1 MITIKFFASLKTIA
15 EMEEKIIEVSNSIS
29 MDQLSEIISKTSP
42 KMGEFIREKKVMISV
57 NQEMADSETIIHD
70 GDEVAFLP
78 PFSGGSYNKEVNI
91 MSTTTDS
98 KVRIQLEN
106 FSVTDE
112 IEVMK
117 KVSRNIGGITT
128 FLGTGRELSKG
139 ENITQLNFEHY
150 PKMAEKKLE
159 EIRLKAI
166 KDYGIIDMSIIH
178 RIGPIE
184 IGENI
189 VLIVAVGEHRKETF
203 IACEWAIA
211 ELKRTTPIWKRETT
225 STGEVWVQDTP

>member
-1 MITIKFFASLKTIA
+1 
-15 EMEEKIIEVSNSIS
+15 
-29 MDQLSEIISKTSP
+29 
-42 KMGEFIREKKVMISV
+42 
-57 NQEMADSETIIHD
+57 
-70 GDEVAFLP
+70 
-78 PFSGGSYNKEVNI
+78 
-91 MSTTTDS
+91 MSTTTES

-106 FSVTDE
+106 FSVTEE

-117 KVSRNIGGITT
+117 KVSRNIGGIST

-203 IACEWAIA
+203 VACEWAIA

>member
-1 MITIKFFASLKTIA
+1 M
-15 EMEEKIIEVSNSIS
+15 
-29 MDQLSEIISKTSP
+29 SK
-42 KMGEFIREKKVMISV
+42 
-57 NQEMADSETIIHD
+57 N
-70 GDEVAFLP
+70 
-78 PFSGGSYNKEVNI
+78 
-91 MSTTTDS
+91 TDS

-211 ELKRTTPIWKRETT
+211 ELKRTPPIWKRETT